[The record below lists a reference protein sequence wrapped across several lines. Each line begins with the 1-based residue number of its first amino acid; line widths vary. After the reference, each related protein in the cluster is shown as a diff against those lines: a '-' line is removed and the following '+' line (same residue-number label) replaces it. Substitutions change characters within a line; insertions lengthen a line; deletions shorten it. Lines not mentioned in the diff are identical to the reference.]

1 MAKTSLDK
9 KNIPNDLTQIK
20 ALIDE
25 RNLIVS
31 AETEKKHLAQKD
43 SDKIIDEAN
52 DEIRMLRIKGA
63 DLLGIPSTL
72 KAKKGIVERNAP
84 KEPSA

>member
-25 RNLIVS
+25 RNIIVS

-52 DEIRMLRIKGA
+52 DEIRLLRIKGA

-72 KAKKGIVERNAP
+72 KEKKGIVERDAK

>member
-31 AETEKKHLAQKD
+31 AETEKKHLSQKD

-72 KAKKGIVERNAP
+72 KAKKGIVERDKP
-84 KEPSA
+84 REPSA